1 MHKLGGMRARAGDF
15 LVLLTPAVAVGV
27 LVPVVSRDD
36 PGAYVPML
44 LVLLII
50 ATIGIAFGLILLAH
64 TTRGPSTFAI
74 VVWREQAAFKVQPN
88 FRRQCVFYGVLGAAL
103 VLMAFNGFRMGHLSV
118 LRAMSYGIIGLTALF
133 LLTLSVRIL
142 RSGPLFLTAEGIAI
156 DGGRSFV
163 PWDALDVTSEAGAWA
178 VGSPELVQG
187 RRVREFR
194 PGEDVPLEVSLY
206 FLTRVIDL
214 YARQPAQRAA
224 IGTPEELDRLRGTL
238 TRQVT

>member
-1 MHKLGGMRARAGDF
+1 MRARAGDF
-15 LVLLTPAVAVGV
+15 LVLLAPTLVVGV
-27 LVPVVSRDD
+27 LVPVVTRDD
-36 PGAYVPML
+36 PAAYVPVL

-74 VVWREQAAFKVQPN
+74 VVWREQAAFRVQPN

-103 VLMAFNGFRMGHLSV
+103 VLMAFNGFRVGHLSV
-118 LRAMSYGIIGLTALF
+118 LRAMSYGIIVLTTLF
-133 LLTLSVRIL
+133 LLVLSIRML
-142 RSGPLFLTAEGIAI
+142 RSGPLVLTAEGLAI

-163 PWDALDVTSEAGAWA
+163 PWDALGARSDSGAWA
-178 VGSPELVQG
+178 VDSPELVRG

-214 YARQPAQRAA
+214 YARQPELRAA
-224 IGTPEELDRLRGTL
+224 IGTPEELERLRGAL

>member
-1 MHKLGGMRARAGDF
+1 MRARAGDF
-15 LVLLTPAVAVGV
+15 LVLLAPTVVVGV
-27 LVPVVSRDD
+27 LVPVVAKDD
-36 PGAYVPML
+36 PGAYVPL
-44 LVLLII
+44 LLTLLII
-50 ATIGIAFGLILLAH
+50 ATIGIAFGLILLAQ

-74 VVWREQAAFKVQPN
+74 VVWREQAAFRVQPS

-103 VLMAFNGFRMGHLSV
+103 VLMAFNGFRVGHLSV
-118 LRAMSYGIIGLTALF
+118 LRAMSYGIIVLTTLF
-133 LLTLSVRIL
+133 LLILSVKML
-142 RSGPLFLTAEGIAI
+142 RSGPLVLTAEGIAI

-163 PWDALDVTSEAGAWA
+163 PWDALDTTSEPGAWA

-214 YARQPAQRAA
+214 YARQPERRAA
-224 IGTPEELDRLRGTL
+224 IGTPEELERLRGTL

>member
-1 MHKLGGMRARAGDF
+1 MRARAGDF
-15 LVLLTPAVAVGV
+15 LVLLAPTLVVGV
-27 LVPVVSRDD
+27 LVPVVTRDD
-36 PGAYVPML
+36 PAAYVPVL
-44 LVLLII
+44 LVLLIV

-74 VVWREQAAFKVQPN
+74 VVWQEQAAFRVQPN

-103 VLMAFNGFRMGHLSV
+103 VLMAFNGFRVGHLSV
-118 LRAMSYGIIGLTALF
+118 LRAMSYGIIVLTTLF
-133 LLTLSVRIL
+133 LLVLSVRML
-142 RSGPLFLTAEGIAI
+142 RSGPLVLTSEGLAI

-163 PWDALDVTSEAGAWA
+163 PWDALGARAESGAWA
-178 VGSPELVQG
+178 VGSPELVRG

-214 YARQPAQRAA
+214 YARQPERRAA
-224 IGTPEELDRLRGTL
+224 IGTAEELERLRGAL